1 MKIYLTLFIVVFSLC
16 LAQSNNILSNYI
28 GSVKQVLIEEEL
40 DDSGRR
46 IKQELLF
53 NESGHLNESTLYSYN
68 YRDGSLRSKAVTT
81 YNQNEQP
88 LSKQIL
94 DVNEETLQ
102 QTLYRY
108 NEGNQLTEE
117 VTYDAEGNVVQ
128 QQLYIYNE
136 MGKEKLLEHY
146 QGTAIVTRLESNYND
161 EGNLTKQTQTSADTT
176 LLSEVIFS
184 GQGRVFEQIYYAED
198 GSVVSR
204 DIVSLDEQDNII
216 ESIGHTSDG
225 STKTSYEYD
234 NAGLV
239 LNESFE
245 MEGFTPAYR
254 YEYEFD
260 DVGNW
265 IKQVQLEDFGGISEP
280 QLTLYR
286 TIEYY

>member
-1 MKIYLTLFIVVFSLC
+1 MTDLFISEQLFC

-117 VTYDAEGNVVQ
+117 VTYDAEGNVV
-128 QQLYIYNE
+128 
-136 MGKEKLLEHY
+136 
-146 QGTAIVTRLESNYND
+146 R
-161 EGNLTKQTQTSADTT
+161 
-176 LLSEVIFS
+176 
-184 GQGRVFEQIYYAED
+184 
-198 GSVVSR
+198 
-204 DIVSLDEQDNII
+204 
-216 ESIGHTSDG
+216 
-225 STKTSYEYD
+225 
-234 NAGLV
+234 
-239 LNESFE
+239 
-245 MEGFTPAYR
+245 
-254 YEYEFD
+254 
-260 DVGNW
+260 
-265 IKQVQLEDFGGISEP
+265 
-280 QLTLYR
+280 
-286 TIEYY
+286 